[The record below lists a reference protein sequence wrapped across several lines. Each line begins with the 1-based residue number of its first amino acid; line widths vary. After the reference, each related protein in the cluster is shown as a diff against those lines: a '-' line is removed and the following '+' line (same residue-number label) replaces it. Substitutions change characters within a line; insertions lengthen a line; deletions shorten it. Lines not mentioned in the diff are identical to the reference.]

1 MNEQRLLDRFLR
13 YVKIDTTARE
23 DAQDYPSS
31 PGQLQLGAIL
41 VDELHNIGIADAR
54 QDEHGIVLA
63 TVPASIEG
71 SDTPA
76 IAFCAHLDTSPE
88 TSGAD
93 VKPRVIRNYPG
104 GDIRLSADSGQV
116 IAVADNRALEKL
128 TGSTL
133 ITSDGTTLL
142 GADDKAGVAVIME
155 TVQYLCEHPEIER
168 PRVRICFTCDEEIG
182 RGVDH
187 LDPGRIDAA
196 VCYTLDGGGADKID
210 VETFSADLA
219 IVTIRGVNIHPSIA
233 KGRMTNA
240 VRAAADFLSRL
251 PRDTLAP
258 ESTAHREGFLHPYEI
273 RGGVDEVS
281 MRILLRDFQAAAL
294 EHMADT
300 LREASRITKARFPQA
315 QIEISIRRQY
325 RNMADGLAKDPR
337 AVAYAERA
345 LARLGRSPKLT
356 IVRGGTDGSRLTE
369 LGLPTPNLSSGQ
381 HTPHSR
387 LEWACLEEMLSAARW
402 LVELCKVW
410 AETTTN

>member
-1 MNEQRLLDRFLR
+1 MNEQRLLGRFLR
-13 YVKIDTTARE
+13 YVEIDTTARE
-23 DAQDYPSS
+23 DAEDYPSS
-31 PGQLQLGAIL
+31 PGQLQLGAML
-41 VDELHNIGIADAR
+41 VDELRGMGVNDAR

-63 TVPASIEG
+63 TVPASREG
-71 SDTPA
+71 DDTPA

-93 VKPRVIRNYPG
+93 VKPRVIRDYSG
-104 GDIRLSADSGQV
+104 GDIRFSADPGQV
-116 IAVADNRALEKL
+116 IAVADNPALEKL
-128 TGSTL
+128 VGSTL

-155 TVQYLCEHPEIER
+155 AVQYLAEHPQVEH
-168 PRVRICFTCDEEIG
+168 PRVRVCFTCDEEIG

-187 LDPGRIDAA
+187 VDPGRIDAA
-196 VCYTLDGGGADKID
+196 VCYTLDGGGADEID

-219 IVTIRGVNIHPSIA
+219 IITIRGVNIHPSIA

-251 PRDTLAP
+251 PCDTLSP
-258 ESTAHREGFLHPYEI
+258 ESTDQREGFFHPYEI
-273 RGGVDEVS
+273 RGGVDEANV
-281 MRILLRDFQAAAL
+281 RILLRDFQAAEL
-294 EHMADT
+294 ERMADS
-300 LREASRITKARFPQA
+300 LRQAMGMTKARFPEA

-325 RNMADGLAKDPR
+325 RNMADGLAKEPR

-345 LARLGRSPKLT
+345 LERLGRSPKRT

-381 HTPHSR
+381 HSPHSR
-387 LEWACLEEMLSAARW
+387 LEWACLDEMVLAVRW

-410 AETTTN
+410 AETSAA

>member
-1 MNEQRLLDRFLR
+1 MNEQRLLERFLR
-13 YVKIDTTARE
+13 YIEIDTTARE
-23 DAQDYPSS
+23 DAADYPSS
-31 PGQLQLGAIL
+31 PGQLKLGAML
-41 VDELHNIGIADAR
+41 VDELHEMGIDDAR

-63 TVPASIEG
+63 TVPASTEG
-71 SDTPA
+71 SDAPA

-93 VKPRVIRNYPG
+93 VKPQVIRNYAG
-104 GDIRLSADSGQV
+104 GDIRLPADPDQV
-116 IAVADNRALEKL
+116 ITVADNRELEKL

-142 GADDKAGVAVIME
+142 GADDKAGIAVIME
-155 TVQYLCEHPEIER
+155 AVQYLGGHPEIEHG
-168 PRVRICFTCDEEIG
+168 RVRICFTCDEEIG

-187 LDPGRIDAA
+187 VTPGQIDAA
-196 VCYTLDGGGADKID
+196 VCYTLDGGGADEID

-240 VRAAADFLSRL
+240 VRVAADFLSRL

-281 MRILLRDFQAAAL
+281 LRILLRDFQAAKL
-294 EHMADT
+294 ECMADT
-300 LREASRITKARFPQA
+300 LREAITQTNAQFPEA
-315 QIEISIRRQY
+315 QIEISIRPQY
-325 RNMADGLAKDPR
+325 RNMADGLAKEPR

-387 LEWACLEEMLSAARW
+387 LEWACLDEMVLAVRW

-410 AETTTN
+410 AETTAP

>member
-13 YVKIDTTARE
+13 YVEIDTAARE
-23 DAQDYPSS
+23 DAENYPSS

-41 VDELHNIGIADAR
+41 VDELHLMGVDDAR

-63 TVPASIEG
+63 TLPASGEG
-71 SDTPA
+71 IDAPA

-93 VKPRVIRNYPG
+93 IKPRVIRNYSG
-104 GDIRLSADSGQV
+104 GDIRLSANPDRV
-116 IAVADNRALEKL
+116 ITVADNRVLEKL
-128 TGSTL
+128 TGCTL

-155 TVQYLCEHPEIER
+155 TARYLSEHPEIEH

-187 LDPGRIDAA
+187 VAPGRIDAA
-196 VCYTLDGGGADKID
+196 VCYTLDGGGADTID

-219 IVTIRGVNIHPSIA
+219 IVTVRGVNIHPSIA

-240 VRAAADFLSRL
+240 VRVAADFLSRL

-258 ESTAHREGFLHPYEI
+258 ESTEGREGFFHPYDI
-273 RGGVDEVS
+273 SGGVDEVS
-281 MRILLRDFQAAAL
+281 LRILLRDFQAEEL
-294 EHMADT
+294 ERMAGI
-300 LREASRITKARFPQA
+300 LREAIGITKAQFPET

-325 RNMADGLAKDPR
+325 RNMADGLAKEPR

-345 LARLGRSPKLT
+345 LTQLGRSPKLT

-381 HTPHSR
+381 HSPHSR
-387 LEWACLEEMLSAARW
+387 LEWACLDEMVLAARW

-410 AETTTN
+410 AETTTT